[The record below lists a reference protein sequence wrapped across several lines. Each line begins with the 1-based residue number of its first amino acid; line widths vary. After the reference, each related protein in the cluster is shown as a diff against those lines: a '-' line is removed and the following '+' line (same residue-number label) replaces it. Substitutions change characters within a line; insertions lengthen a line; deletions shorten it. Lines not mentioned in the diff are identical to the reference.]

1 MLYRL
6 LLLTLFLIFAC
17 QPQTEATEAD
27 GSSGY
32 PNIVYILADDLGWG
46 DISVQNPESKIQTKQ
61 PESPREVVVHHSLD
75 GMFSVRQ
82 GDWKLIIGRGSGG
95 FTQPRRVDIAEGE
108 ASGQLYNPSEDPGE
122 QNNVYTEQPEKVE
135 ELLAILTKL
144 R

>member
-1 MLYRL
+1 MFEYCSVIVTSSALGCLTDLMSTAAAVTGDSKRSGVGVDSYSLLPVML
-6 LLLTLFLIFAC
+6 
-17 QPQTEATEAD
+17 
-27 GSSGY
+27 G
-32 PNIVYILADDLGWG
+32 
-46 DISVQNPESKIQTKQ
+46 KQ
-61 PESPREVVVHHSLD
+61 SESPREVVVHHSLD

-95 FTQPRRVDIAEGE
+95 FTQPRQVDIAEGE